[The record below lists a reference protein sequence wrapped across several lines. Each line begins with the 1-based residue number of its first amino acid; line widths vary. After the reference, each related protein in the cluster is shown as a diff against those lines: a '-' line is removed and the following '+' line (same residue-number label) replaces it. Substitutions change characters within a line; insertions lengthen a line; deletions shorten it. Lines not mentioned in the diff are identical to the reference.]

1 MATTEAP
8 TTSRWFWFPFP
19 DSDTASVCYSFVRS
33 ILSFAAA
40 AVLVIASAACGGGG
54 GSSAG
59 ADGRPRVVVT
69 TSILGDVVRQVL
81 GEQADVEVIMPIGAD
96 PHEFSPSTRQAE
108 AMQDADLLVVNGA
121 GLEQSMAGI
130 IDGAGDVFT
139 FADHVP
145 LRTLDGSPD
154 PHLWNDPHAI
164 AGAARRVGAGGR
176 RRSRGSTVRPWS
188 VRSRRTSSSW
198 RRSTP
203 RSRARWRRSRPARR
217 TLVTN
222 HDSFGYF
229 ADRYD
234 LRVIGAVIPS
244 LTTSASASAADLEAL
259 ADVVREQAVP
269 AIFAETTQPTK
280 LADALAAEVGGDV
293 AVVELYTESLGEPG
307 SGADSYVGMLRTDA
321 QRIVAALS

>member
-1 MATTEAP
+1 LAATGVLLIAA
-8 TTSRWFWFPFP
+8 
-19 DSDTASVCYSFVRS
+19 TAC
-33 ILSFAAA
+33 
-40 AVLVIASAACGGGG
+40 GGG

-59 ADGRPRVVVT
+59 AGDRPRVVVT
-69 TSILGDVVRQVL
+69 TSILGDIVRNVV
-81 GEQADVEVIMPIGAD
+81 GEQADVEVIMPVGAD

-121 GLEQSMAGI
+121 GLEQSLADLI
-130 IDGAGDVFT
+130 TGADEVFT

-145 LRTLDGSPD
+145 PRTLDGTAD
-154 PHLWNDPHAI
+154 PHIWNDPRAI
-164 AGAARRVGAGGR
+164 ADAVAALGPVVAALPGVDRAAVERQAAAYTTQLDALDAEITSTLAAIPAARRV
-176 RRSRGSTVRPWS
+176 
-188 VRSRRTSSSW
+188 
-198 RRSTP
+198 
-203 RSRARWRRSRPARR
+203 
-217 TLVTN
+217 LVTN

-259 ADVVREQAVP
+259 AALVREQEVP

-280 LADALAAEVGGDV
+280 LADALAAEVGTDV

-307 SGADSYVGMLRTDA
+307 SGADTYIGMLRTDA
-321 QRIVAALS
+321 QRIVEALT